1 MGRLLSAGT
10 FRARSK
16 SGSRCHRMPPTR
28 DRRTVPTRAESHG
41 SARSLSTTR
50 SFLRPFRAP
59 GAAECVCRPAL
70 RDTRALSLERGG
82 TRRAGVRRPIGRI
95 TGEKRHTR
103 PLVSHV
109 PPPSNAH
116 ASGGEHQTHPPPPA
130 RHATIPNTAL
140 PHRPNRMH
148 RFHELCAR
156 ERRVRS
162 PVTVAVALARTL
174 LGTIVAASANTRP
187 PTCNTP
193 RQLSPTL

>member
-130 RHATIPNTAL
+130 RHAQSQTTRPCHTDQTA
-140 PHRPNRMH
+140 
-148 RFHELCAR
+148 CTASTSYAR

-174 LGTIVAASANTRP
+174 LGTVVAASANTRP